1 MVRAKLNLGALA
13 VAMGNTT
20 KTQKDIT
27 KEMGIGNSTLSSW
40 IDGRYNPPIDQAKK
54 LAEVLSM
61 AESELIEETY
71 QQKHGVDVNPDSGGK
86 DITTNP
92 NTKDKPVSEKI
103 LTIQAEDELL
113 AKCTD
118 YFLHH
123 VNVRS
128 VAYLNSWLAF
138 QKTILNNQKE
148 VK

>member
-1 MVRAKLNLGALA
+1 MIRAKLNRGALA
-13 VAMGNTT
+13 VAIGNTT

-40 IDGRYNPPIDQAKK
+40 IDGRFDPPIDKAKQ
-54 LAEVLSM
+54 LAEVLNV
-61 AESELIEETY
+61 AESELIEEVHE
-71 QQKHGVDVNPDSGGK
+71 QKHGVDINPDKGGK

-92 NTKDKPVSEKI
+92 NTKDKPVSDRV